1 MWGAWAALQRQ
12 YAGLNCG
19 VSLSLLL
26 RVHQACVPPVA
37 SYGCELWGLRGMPSR
52 LARARQKLAIGHINM
67 LRQITGLRKSTP
79 HEIVLLESGG
89 APLGHSWLLRSVT
102 FWNNFDTLPPT
113 SLFRRVALESV
124 SQAHQGA
131 DNWASSFAKALVD
144 IGYPFVLN
152 PASMEVVDP
161 SLVRHLLAERQ
172 TTSFVPMPENSNP
185 RTCPSQGVIV
195 CTYARWFQQPTWARN
210 RAPLT
215 SLSLPPD
222 TLRLFLRFRSGCSGL
237 PIDTGRHRRPFPIP
251 RAQRFCAKCA
261 SQSVGDE
268 FHVIFECPALAALR
282 VQFSALFTPDTQSM
296 LGFMWQKDTCAVA
309 VFVARCL
316 RLLGV
321 ANT

>member
-1 MWGAWAALQRQ
+1 
-12 YAGLNCG
+12 
-19 VSLSLLL
+19 
-26 RVHQACVPPVA
+26 
-37 SYGCELWGLRGMPSR
+37 
-52 LARARQKLAIGHINM
+52 
-67 LRQITGLRKSTP
+67 
-79 HEIVLLESGG
+79 
-89 APLGHSWLLRSVT
+89 
-102 FWNNFDTLPPT
+102 
-113 SLFRRVALESV
+113 
-124 SQAHQGA
+124 
-131 DNWASSFAKALVD
+131 
-144 IGYPFVLN
+144 
-152 PASMEVVDP
+152 
-161 SLVRHLLAERQ
+161 
-172 TTSFVPMPENSNP
+172 MPESSNP

-261 SQSVGDE
+261 SQSIGDK
-268 FHVIFECPALAALR
+268 FHVIFECPALDALR
-282 VQFSALFTPDTQSM
+282 VQFSALFTPDMQSM